1 VRQCKRRRWPVSLLP
16 AEVRSSGSCWA
27 QARRLLGVPL
37 PFSKNQARRLGE
49 RLKTGDRPSA
59 DDLALLQ
66 SLLEAYDE
74 ALEVAVKKVRD
85 GLNVRVSSRIKN
97 TGTIIEK
104 LRRPGASLNTIQDL
118 AGMRIVMD
126 ERGRRAQDSL
136 VARLTNLFEEPARP
150 VKQID
155 RRADPRSGY
164 RAVHLVVHV
173 NDVPV
178 EIQVRTELQHEWA
191 ELFEKL
197 ADRLGRGI
205 RYGEQTS
212 FGNLNNRRIATDIST
227 IQGVGDGAVRIAHLY
242 ADLISTIEEE
252 EAQGIIDKEKSERNR
267 ARVQRIME
275 VVLEALDLIK
285 TEIVGS
291 GTVSK

>member
-1 VRQCKRRRWPVSLLP
+1 M
-16 AEVRSSGSCWA
+16 
-27 QARRLLGVPL
+27 PL

-49 RLKTGDRPSA
+49 RLKAGDHPSA

-74 ALEVAVKKVRD
+74 ALEVAAKKVRD

-104 LRRPGASLNTIQDL
+104 LRRLGASLNTIQDL

-126 ERGRRAQDSL
+126 EGGRRAQDSL
-136 VARLTNLFEEPARP
+136 VARLTDLFEEPVRP

-164 RAVHLVVHV
+164 RAVHLIVHV

-205 RYGEQTS
+205 RYGEQAS
-212 FGNLNNRRIATDIST
+212 FGNLNRKIADIPE
-227 IQGVGDGAVRIAHLY
+227 IQKVADGAVRIAHLY

-252 EAQGIIDKEKSERNR
+252 EAQGIVDKEMSERNR

-275 VVLEALDLIK
+275 TVLEALDAI
-285 TEIVGS
+285 TAAIVVLD
-291 GTVSK
+291 TVFE

>member
-1 VRQCKRRRWPVSLLP
+1 
-16 AEVRSSGSCWA
+16 
-27 QARRLLGVPL
+27 
-37 PFSKNQARRLGE
+37 
-49 RLKTGDRPSA
+49 LKAGDRPSA

-74 ALEVAVKKVRD
+74 ALEVAVKQVRD

-97 TGTIIEK
+97 TATIIEK

-126 ERGRRAQDSL
+126 EGGRRAQDSL
-136 VARLTNLFEEPARP
+136 VERLSDLFEEPARP

-205 RYGEQTS
+205 RYGEQAS
-212 FGNLNNRRIATDIST
+212 FGNHNHRIVTDPSNLQEIA
-227 IQGVGDGAVRIAHLY
+227 DGAVRVAHLY
-242 ADLISTIEEE
+242 AEIISVIEEQE
-252 EAQGIIDKEKSERNR
+252 TQGITDEEENERNR
-267 ARVQRIME
+267 VKFQKIME
-275 VVLEALDLIK
+275 NLFKALDLIK
-285 TEIVGS
+285 TKIVGS
-291 GTVSK
+291 GTVSE

>member
-1 VRQCKRRRWPVSLLP
+1 M
-16 AEVRSSGSCWA
+16 
-27 QARRLLGVPL
+27 PL
-37 PFSKNQARRLGE
+37 PFSKKQARRLGE
-49 RLKTGDRPSA
+49 RLKKAEDRPSA
-59 DDLALLQ
+59 EDLALLQ

-74 ALEVAVKKVRD
+74 ALEVAAKKVRD

-97 TGTIIEK
+97 TGTITEK
-104 LRRPGASLNTIQDL
+104 LRRSDRASLDTIQDL

-126 ERGRRAQDSL
+126 GSDRRAQDSL
-136 VARLTNLFEEPARP
+136 VTQLSDLFGGPGCP
-150 VKQID
+150 VKHVD

-173 NDVPV
+173 DSVPV

-191 ELFEKL
+191 EFFEKL

-205 RYGEQTS
+205 RYGEPAS
-212 FGNLNNRRIATDIST
+212 FGNLNRQIATDLPDLQRIA
-227 IQGVGDGAVRIAHLY
+227 DDAVRIAHLY

-252 EAQGIIDKEKSERNR
+252 EAEGIIDKEKSERNR
-267 ARVQRIME
+267 VKAQRTME
-275 VVLEALDLIK
+275 IVLEALDLIK

-291 GTVSK
+291 GTVSE

>member
-1 VRQCKRRRWPVSLLP
+1 MDRRVSYP
-16 AEVRSSGSCWA
+16 SSRSSGSCWA

-49 RLKTGDRPSA
+49 RLKAGDRPSA

-74 ALEVAVKKVRD
+74 ALEVAVQKVRD

-104 LRRPGASLNTIQDL
+104 LRRPGSSLNSIQDL

-126 ERGRRAQDSL
+126 ESGRRAQDSL
-136 VARLTNLFEEPARP
+136 VARLSDLFDEPARP
-150 VKQID
+150 VKKID

-205 RYGEQTS
+205 RYGEQPS
-212 FGNLNNRRIATDIST
+212 FGNPNRQTATDLTTLQEIA
-227 IQGVGDGAVRIAHLY
+227 DGAVRIAHLY

-267 ARVQRIME
+267 VRVQRTME
-275 VVLEALDLIK
+275 TVLEALDLIK

-291 GTVSK
+291 GTVSE

>member
-1 VRQCKRRRWPVSLLP
+1 
-16 AEVRSSGSCWA
+16 
-27 QARRLLGVPL
+27 
-37 PFSKNQARRLGE
+37 
-49 RLKTGDRPSA
+49 LKVGDRPRA

-74 ALEVAVKKVRD
+74 ALEVAVKKVWD
-85 GLNVRVSSRIKN
+85 GLNVGVSSRIKN

-104 LRRPGASLNTIQDL
+104 LGRPGASLHTIQDL

-126 ERGRRAQDSL
+126 GSGRLAQDSL
-136 VARLTNLFEEPARP
+136 VARLSDLFEDSARP

-164 RAVHLVVHV
+164 RAVHLIVHV

-205 RYGEQTS
+205 RYGEQAS
-212 FGNLNNRRIATDIST
+212 FGNFNPRIAVDIST
-227 IQGVGDGAVRIAHLY
+227 LRNVADNAVRIAHLY
-242 ADLISTIEEE
+242 SDLISTIEEE
-252 EAQGIIDKEKSERNR
+252 ESQGIIDKERSERNR
-267 ARVQRIME
+267 VRVQKIME

>member
-1 VRQCKRRRWPVSLLP
+1 MRPSGTGDPGRVL
-16 AEVRSSGSCWA
+16 GSCWA

-49 RLKTGDRPSA
+49 RLKAGDRPSV
-59 DDLALLQ
+59 DDLALLE

-74 ALEVAVKKVRD
+74 VLEVAVKKVRD
-85 GLNVRVSSRIKN
+85 GLNVRISSRIKN
-97 TGTIIEK
+97 TGTILEK

-126 ERGRRAQDSL
+126 EGGRRAQDSL
-136 VARLTNLFEEPARP
+136 VARLLNLFEEPAHP

-205 RYGEQTS
+205 RYGEQAS
-212 FGNLNNRRIATDIST
+212 FGNPNHWIATDPST
-227 IQGVGDGAVRIAHLY
+227 LQEVADGAVRVAHLY
-242 ADLISTIEEE
+242 AEIISVIEEQ
-252 EAQGIIDKEKSERNR
+252 EAQGIVDEEESERNR
-267 ARVQRIME
+267 VKFQKTME
-275 VVLEALDLIK
+275 ILFQALDLIK

-291 GTVSK
+291 SMVSE